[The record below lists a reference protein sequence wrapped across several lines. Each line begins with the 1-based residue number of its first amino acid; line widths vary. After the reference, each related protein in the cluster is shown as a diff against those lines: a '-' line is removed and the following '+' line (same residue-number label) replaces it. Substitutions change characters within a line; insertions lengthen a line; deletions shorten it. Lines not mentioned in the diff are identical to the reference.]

1 MYIQVSGSFVHYLS
15 SAAFFVLQKLVQRLN
30 AMKLSVSS
38 KTSLKKLDSYG
49 LKFDEKLKEL
59 QEVQARVISNPEEFK
74 LEHTDGTFKIVLDN
88 IDLRIAT
95 RDMTSD
101 RQNKDI
107 HWVNHSA
114 VKNRVTL
121 GSRKREQTEL
131 SQLDNCQLLPTATDH
146 EKLRRDFTYLVSRVL
161 VEHLPCLEFL
171 QSVCIKHI
179 PHQFSNEF
187 P

>member
-1 MYIQVSGSFVHYLS
+1 
-15 SAAFFVLQKLVQRLN
+15 
-30 AMKLSVSS
+30 MKLSTSS
-38 KTSLKKLDSYG
+38 MTSLKKLDSYG
-49 LKFDEKLKEL
+49 LKFDDKLKEL
-59 QEVQARVISNPEEFK
+59 QELQAKVISNPEGFK
-74 LEHTDGTFKIVLDN
+74 LEHNDGTFKIVLDN
-88 IDLRIAT
+88 IDLRITT

-121 GSRKREQTEL
+121 GNRKREQIEL
-131 SQLDNCQLLPTATDH
+131 SQLDNCQLLPTAADH

-161 VEHLPCLEFL
+161 VEHLPCMAFL
-171 QSVCIKHI
+171 QPVCIRHI
-179 PHQFSNEF
+179 PHQFSKEMAKKTDKVIINK

>member
-1 MYIQVSGSFVHYLS
+1 
-15 SAAFFVLQKLVQRLN
+15 
-30 AMKLSVSS
+30 MKLSVSS

-49 LKFDEKLKEL
+49 HKFDEKLKEL
-59 QEVQARVISNPEEFK
+59 QLLQAKVVSSPEEFH

-114 VKNRVTL
+114 IKNSVTL
-121 GSRKREQTEL
+121 GSRKREQLEL
-131 SQLDNCQLLPTATDH
+131 SQLDNCQLLPSAADH

-171 QSVCIKHI
+171 QSVCVKHI
-179 PHQFSNEF
+179 PHQFSKEMAKKTEKVIIHK